1 VGGGVGGRGLV
12 FENFFF
18 LPGPE
23 PSVRG
28 CVCKCNIIT
37 VKWHYYLC
45 ASEDMF
51 PVKHVMLISRGT
63 DIIKM
68 DFQSINL

>member
-1 VGGGVGGRGLV
+1 VRGWS
-12 FENFFF
+12 ENLF

-23 PSVRG
+23 PSVGG
-28 CVCKCNIIT
+28 CVSKYNISA

-45 ASEDMF
+45 ASEDTF
-51 PVKHVMLISRGT
+51 PVTHVMHVSVGT

-68 DFQSINL
+68 DFESIWL